1 MFFEIQLLI
10 PKTSPI
16 TEKILLNIAI
26 RAIKTNSIAPT
37 FTAIFIPSPVPIDI
51 AESRLDPI
59 FSLEIFTSFS
69 TISV

>member
-1 MFFEIQLLI
+1 M
-10 PKTSPI
+10 
-16 TEKILLNIAI
+16 

-59 FSLEIFTSFS
+59 FSLEIVTSFS
-69 TISV
+69 TFSV